1 MRCPKCNSEN
11 VGVHD
16 RNVSPHRTRMRCNDC
31 KHRWNIPDD
40 EVDSD
45 TAKPQIGM
53 SLEEFRDKHDVE
65 FIITKT
71 LTKLDKNM
79 VYEKSDL
86 VKMSGL
92 PYSAQG
98 LTAILESK
106 KEYYGKIS
114 GKVYYSHPD
123 TIKML
128 KEQAKLN

>member
-1 MRCPKCNSEN
+1 MICPKCNSEN
-11 VGVHD
+11 TYKNGKASKSGNQKH
-16 RNVSPHRTRMRCNDC
+16 RCNDC
-31 KHRWNIPDD
+31 GYNFEDG
-40 EVDSD
+40 V
-45 TAKPQIGM
+45 TYKPQIGM

>member
-1 MRCPKCNSEN
+1 MIKCPKCSSEN
-11 VGVHD
+11 IGVHD
-16 RNVSPHRTRMRCNDC
+16 KNVTPNKTRVRCNDC
-31 KHRWNIPDD
+31 KHRWNVPDA
-40 EVDSD
+40 EVSGNSSP
-45 TAKPQIGM
+45 KVGM
-53 SLEEFRDKHDVE
+53 SLAEFRDRHDVDH
-65 FIITKT
+65 IISKT
-71 LTKLDKNM
+71 LSGLDKSL

-128 KEQAKLN
+128 KDQAKLN